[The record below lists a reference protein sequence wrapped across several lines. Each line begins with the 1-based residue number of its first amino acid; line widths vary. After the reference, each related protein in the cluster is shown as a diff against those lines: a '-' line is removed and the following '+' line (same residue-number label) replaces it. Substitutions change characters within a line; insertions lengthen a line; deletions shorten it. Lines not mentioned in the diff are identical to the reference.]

1 MSEREGS
8 ARRETRETNV
18 SVDVN
23 LRGSG
28 ESAIATGV
36 GFLDH
41 LLEQLARHSGID
53 LTVKGSGDLHVDAHH
68 TVEDVALTLGQALH
82 EALGDRSGIARFG
95 DATVPMDEALA
106 MVAVDLGGRPYA
118 ALELGF
124 ASEKLGDLP
133 TQMVSHFLWSLA
145 LEGRFAIHARLLAG
159 VNDHHKAEATFKALA
174 VALRAALQPR
184 GEGVPSTKGSLGS

>member
-53 LTVKGSGDLHVDAHH
+53 LTIKGSGDLHVDAHH
-68 TVEDVALTLGQALH
+68 TVEDVALTLGQALN

-106 MVAVDLGGRPYA
+106 TVAVDLGGRPYA

-124 ASEKLGDLP
+124 AG
-133 TQMVSHFLWSLA
+133 
-145 LEGRFAIHARLLAG
+145 
-159 VNDHHKAEATFKALA
+159 
-174 VALRAALQPR
+174 
-184 GEGVPSTKGSLGS
+184 